1 MDIKTLHHHCMEI
14 LSQLERA
21 VVGKRSVLEKILMA
35 IIANGHVLIED
46 VPGLAKTLIARSLAR
61 SLRLAFSRIQFTP
74 DLLPSDITGAT
85 IYDQV
90 ERRFEFRRG
99 PLFSNLVLADEINR
113 ASPKT
118 QSALLEAMQEQHVT
132 VGGAEH
138 SLVSPFLVIATQ
150 NPIELEGTYPLPEAQ
165 LDRFLMRVEVGYPD
179 EEAELRMLLNRRDR
193 KADEVDIDAVV
204 SGSELLAMQETLESV
219 YVEENVGRYMASIVR
234 ASRSDNRVAVGASPR
249 GSLALFK
256 LSRASAV
263 LDERD
268 FVTPEDVKA
277 VATEA
282 LTHRIILKPEMWA
295 RSIRE
300 EDVVSDL
307 LRKVPVPAA
316 IEER

>member
-1 MDIKTLHHHCMEI
+1 MDIKTLHNHCTNI
-14 LSQLERA
+14 LAQLERA
-21 VVGKRSVLEKILMA
+21 VVGKRPVLEKILMA
-35 IIANGHVLIED
+35 IIADGHVLIED

-61 SLRLAFSRIQFTP
+61 SFRLEFSRIQFTP

-85 IYDQV
+85 IYDQA

-99 PLFSNLVLADEINR
+99 PLFANLVLADEINR

-132 VGGAEH
+132 IGGEEH
-138 SLVSPFLVIATQ
+138 ALASPFLVLATQ

-165 LDRFLMRVEVGYPD
+165 LDRFLMRIEVGYPD

-193 KADEVDIDAVV
+193 KVDEVEIEAVV
-204 SGSELLAMQETLESV
+204 SGTELLAMHEALESV
-219 YVEENVGRYMASIVR
+219 HVEENVGRYMASIVR
-234 ASRSDNRVAVGASPR
+234 ASRADNRVAVGASPR

-256 LSRASAV
+256 LARAAAV

-316 IEER
+316 VEER